1 MPASPADPVLPGDP
15 PIPLILRRSARARR
29 ISLRI
34 SQLDGRVTL
43 TLPARLP
50 EAEALDFA
58 RSKETWIRKH
68 LDARGDDV
76 AVALGA
82 QVPVGGQMLDV
93 VAGSGRRVVL
103 GADHV
108 AVPGPA
114 DRVGARLQAY
124 LKEVARDRLAGGR
137 LRRPARVVA
146 AAGQ

>member
-29 ISLRI
+29 IS
-34 SQLDGRVTL
+34 
-43 TLPARLP
+43 
-50 EAEALDFA
+50 
-58 RSKETWIRKH
+58 H

-124 LKEVARDRLAGGR
+124 LKEVARDRLAGACDDYAARR